1 MGIYKIQANL
11 PESIPTGDNSDMLE
25 QDIFERRD
33 VVESFVLK
41 CLFYHF

>member
-11 PESIPTGDNSDMLE
+11 PESIPTGNMLK
-25 QDIFERRD
+25 QDIFGRRD